1 MNEDNVVTSEL
12 FEEEQALREQ
22 LDGEQRILDGLREDL
37 REIDIELDE
46 LAKRSLQ
53 YDALAQVCRSLEALD
68 DTGASHLFWGVPGAP
83 DNAEAHLRYAKQKT
97 DEFNDEIIRVEFRR
111 SAITDKIRDQNASLD
126 YLHYDLHEAAERY
139 ENSRNEWVVEREDDD
154 LPAHFQVMPWSR
166 GCEEDTRFKKSLG
179 TSLAASMAIAL
190 VTSMIALPIVE
201 RSTREELPERVAR
214 LVRQERTP
222 PPPPVQQPTV
232 PDEELPAPE
241 PEPEPELVEVVP
253 PEEPPEVIVEQAV
266 AELQQPDTR
275 EQVKAKGILAFR
287 DSFASRASLRPTAQ
301 LGSRARVSS
310 AGENSVGRPERS
322 MVTTSAPGSS
332 GGINLASI
340 SRDVG
345 GGGQGIDGVQV
356 SRVASS
362 IGGGTAGIDRPLSG
376 GASAGRTDEEIQ
388 IVFDRYKASLYR
400 LYNRE
405 LRKDPTLRG
414 QLVLRMTIQPDGSV
428 SFCELQSTDMK
439 APALAQ
445 QVVNRVST
453 FDFGAKEDIVA
464 MTIIYPIDFLPSA

>member
-1 MNEDNVVTSEL
+1 M
-12 FEEEQALREQ
+12 
-22 LDGEQRILDGLREDL
+22 
-37 REIDIELDE
+37 
-46 LAKRSLQ
+46 
-53 YDALAQVCRSLEALD
+53 
-68 DTGASHLFWGVPGAP
+68 
-83 DNAEAHLRYAKQKT
+83 
-97 DEFNDEIIRVEFRR
+97 
-111 SAITDKIRDQNASLD
+111 
-126 YLHYDLHEAAERY
+126 
-139 ENSRNEWVVEREDDD
+139 
-154 LPAHFQVMPWSR
+154 
-166 GCEEDTRFKKSLG
+166 
-179 TSLAASMAIAL
+179 
-190 VTSMIALPIVE
+190 
-201 RSTREELPERVAR
+201 
-214 LVRQERTP
+214 
-222 PPPPVQQPTV
+222 
-232 PDEELPAPE
+232 
-241 PEPEPELVEVVP
+241 
-253 PEEPPEVIVEQAV
+253 IVEQAV

-275 EQVKAKGILAFR
+275 EQVKTKGILAFR
-287 DSFASRASLRPTAQ
+287 DSFASRASLRPTAR

-345 GGGQGIDGVQV
+345 GGGQAIDGVQV

-362 IGGGTAGIDRPLSG
+362 IGGDTAGIDRPLSG
-376 GASAGRTDEEIQ
+376 GSSAGRTDEEIQ

-445 QVVNRVST
+445 QVVDRVST